1 MVNLVGMGKNMWKKG
16 NADLEMGQQDGAH
29 QVASRKLSQTITAT
43 GVERF
48 FDKNE
53 IIVSKTDL
61 KGNLTYVNNVFLR
74 ISDYTEA
81 ELLGQPH
88 SLIRHVDMPR
98 AIFKLLWDYLQ
109 DGKEI
114 FAYVN
119 NFAKNG
125 DNYWVLAHVTPSFDD
140 VGNVV
145 GYHSNRRVPDAEILA
160 NTIIPLY
167 KQLKDIENGDK
178 SRKIGLQK
186 SEQKLKEIVAD
197 QGVSYDEFILSL

>member
-1 MVNLVGMGKNMWKKG
+1 MWKKE
-16 NADLEMGQQDGAH
+16 NADFEPSLPSGDRK
-29 QVASRKLSQTITAT
+29 VASRKLSKTVTAT
-43 GVERF
+43 GNERY

-61 KGNLTYVNNVFLR
+61 KGNLTYVNDVFLR

-88 SLIRHVDMPR
+88 SFIRHSEMPR
-98 AIFKLLWDYLQ
+98 VIFKLLWCYLQ

-125 DNYWVLAHVTPSFDD
+125 DNYWVLAHVTPSKDSQ
-140 VGNVV
+140 GNVI
-145 GYHSNRRVPDAEILA
+145 GYHSNRRVPSRDILE

-167 KQLKDIENGDK
+167 NELLQIENSET
-178 SRKIGLQK
+178 SRKVGLQK
-186 SEQKLKEIVAD
+186 SEEKLQQIISETGVA
-197 QGVSYDEFILSL
+197 YDEFILSL

>member
-1 MVNLVGMGKNMWKKG
+1 MWKKD
-16 NADLEMGQQDGAH
+16 NADFEKGQRDEAH
-29 QVASRKLSQTITAT
+29 QAVSRKLSQTVTAT

-61 KGNLTYVNNVFLR
+61 KGNLTYVNDVFLH

-88 SLIRHVDMPR
+88 SLIRHIDMPR
-98 AIFKLLWDYLQ
+98 VIFKLLWSYLQ

-125 DNYWVLAHVTPSFDD
+125 DNYWVLAHVTPSLDD
-140 VGNVV
+140 TGNVV
-145 GYHSNRRVPDAEILA
+145 GYHSNRRVPDPKVLL

-167 KQLKDIENGDK
+167 KQLLAIENK
-178 SRKIGLQK
+178 ESSRKVGLQK
-186 SEQKLKEIVAD
+186 SEQKLMEIVAA
-197 QGVSYDEFILSL
+197 QGASYDEFILSI